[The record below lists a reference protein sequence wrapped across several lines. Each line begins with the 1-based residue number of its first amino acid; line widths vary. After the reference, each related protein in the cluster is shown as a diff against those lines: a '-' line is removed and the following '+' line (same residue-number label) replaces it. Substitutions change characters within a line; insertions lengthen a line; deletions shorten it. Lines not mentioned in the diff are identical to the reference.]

1 MEATRCKFSS
11 LAAYDCLFKFAV
23 INKPVPRFLSG
34 GTDYATDYVYADAYI
49 LSLPG
54 FVWTQVPDS
63 PSGKRRMFSC
73 VSVGQRQVLSIGGTP
88 GNYNQKD
95 RAALGLQLFDMTEL
109 KWKSSYDA
117 NAAAYQ
123 RAPDIDAWYTSGLV
137 PASFLLDGFPC

>member
-1 MEATRCKFSS
+1 LT
-11 LAAYDCLFKFAV
+11 
-23 INKPVPRFLSG
+23 G
-34 GTDYATDYVYADAYI
+34 GTDYATEYVYDDAYI

-63 PSGKRRMFSC
+63 PSGKRRTFSC

-88 GNYNQKD
+88 GNYDQKD

-123 RAPDIDAWYTSGLV
+123 RAPDIEAWYTNGLV
-137 PASFLLDGFPC
+137 PASFCSTYSHANNAKIP